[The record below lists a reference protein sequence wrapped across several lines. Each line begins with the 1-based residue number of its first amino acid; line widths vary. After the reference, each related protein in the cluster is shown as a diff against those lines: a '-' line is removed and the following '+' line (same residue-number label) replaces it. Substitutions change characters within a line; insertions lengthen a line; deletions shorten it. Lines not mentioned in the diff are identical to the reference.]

1 MDGLRLN
8 KLTANFWVNYPAFN
22 HTHDSNLGSRSPA
35 TVANKISFNTF
46 YMQILN
52 QIKKFQKYNYS

>member
-22 HTHDSNLGSRSPA
+22 HTHDSNLGTRSPA
-35 TVANKISFNTF
+35 TVANKISFNTLKRADSVLYADF
-46 YMQILN
+46 
-52 QIKKFQKYNYS
+52 KPD